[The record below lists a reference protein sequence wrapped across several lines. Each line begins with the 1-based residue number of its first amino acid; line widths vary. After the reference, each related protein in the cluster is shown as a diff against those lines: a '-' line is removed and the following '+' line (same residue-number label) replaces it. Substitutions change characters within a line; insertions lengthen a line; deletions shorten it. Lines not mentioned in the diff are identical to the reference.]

1 MFYWK
6 SIIWLSILLHKI
18 LFSHK
23 FQLSELKWKCLWFMG
38 WVFCFFIYDATWN
51 KWEQYYYYYYYVL
64 LKFRTALFERRLMQ
78 ISAQDLPL
86 PLHPITL
93 NKLMVRPPPL
103 SVLTTQSWMSLC
115 IVWQECKLQDV
126 SNINVVG
133 LRGGGVLPYMAYMGG
148 QGIVFLLSV
157 LNRVYNFVQVCYRRI
172 FADVIYC
179 LDFSS

>member
-1 MFYWK
+1 M
-6 SIIWLSILLHKI
+6 IQH
-18 LFSHK
+18 
-23 FQLSELKWKCLWFMG
+23 E
-38 WVFCFFIYDATWN
+38 TN
-51 KWEQYYYYYYYVL
+51 ENNYVL

-93 NKLMVRPPPL
+93 NKLIVPPPPL
-103 SVLTTQSWMSLC
+103 SLLTTQSWMSLC
-115 IVWQECKLQDV
+115 IAWQECKLQDV

-133 LRGGGVLPYMAYMGG
+133 LGGGGVLPYMACMGG
-148 QGIVFLLSV
+148 RGIVFLLSV

-179 LDFSS
+179 LHFSSLTYNLTLRSRGYVYELNAKLERAD